1 MDGGIPAAMVMEI
14 GDKVTA
20 TNGPGTM
27 VIRAWTEPGNGPE
40 LRVRMT
46 FGNDRSAEPT
56 TVVAAD
62 VDHVVETIRK
72 WLASLT

>member
-1 MDGGIPAAMVMEI
+1 MVMEI

-20 TNGPGTM
+20 TNGPITM
-27 VIRAWTEPGNGPE
+27 VIRAWTEPGDE
-40 LRVRMT
+40 RALRIRMT
-46 FGNDRSAEPT
+46 FGDDPSAERK

-62 VDHVVETIRK
+62 TDQVVETIRT